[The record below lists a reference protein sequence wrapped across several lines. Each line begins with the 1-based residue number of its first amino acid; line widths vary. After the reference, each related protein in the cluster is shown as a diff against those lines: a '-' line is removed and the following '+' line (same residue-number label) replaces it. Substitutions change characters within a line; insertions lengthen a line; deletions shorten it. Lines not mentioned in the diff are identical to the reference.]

1 MIPTIFIG
9 KNTPNPEAAHKNS
22 AVSINSTPEAN
33 LYRIFLIIVMK
44 YILLFI

>member
-9 KNTPNPEAAHKNS
+9 KNTPNPVAAHKNS

-33 LYRIFLIIVMK
+33 LYIIFFIMVMLSI
-44 YILLFI
+44 Y